1 MASLEFDRYSAVSSD
16 NNVGIVP
23 FVEIPK
29 SDTDYYTEYKR
40 GLTRLDIIS
49 NDYYG
54 SPNYGWMI
62 LQANPEVGSMEFS
75 IEDKTILRI
84 PFPLE
89 NALTAYKKGIEKY
102 KEFYEK

>member
-1 MASLEFDRYSAVSSD
+1 MASLEFDRYATLRND
-16 NNVGIVP
+16 NSVDMVP

-29 SDTDYYTEYKR
+29 LDTDYFVEYRR
-40 GLTRLDIIS
+40 GKNRLDVIS

-62 LQANPEVGSMEFS
+62 LQANPEAGSMEFE
-75 IEDKTILRI
+75 IKDKTILRI

-102 KEFYEK
+102 KELYK

>member
-1 MASLEFDRYSAVSSD
+1 MASLEFDRYATLRND
-16 NNVGIVP
+16 NSVDMVP

-29 SDTDYYTEYKR
+29 LDTDYFVEYRR
-40 GLTRLDIIS
+40 GKNRLDVIS

-62 LQANPEVGSMEFS
+62 LQANPEVGSMEFE
-75 IEDKTILRI
+75 IKDKTILRI

-102 KEFYEK
+102 KELYK